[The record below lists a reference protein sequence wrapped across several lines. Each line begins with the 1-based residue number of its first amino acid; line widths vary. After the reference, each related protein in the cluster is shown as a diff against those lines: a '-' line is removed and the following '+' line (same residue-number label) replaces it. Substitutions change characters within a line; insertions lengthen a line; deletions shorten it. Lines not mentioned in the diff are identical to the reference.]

1 MPNCDSACIG
11 DIPQKYD
18 DAGCDVKLRKYG
30 YTRFGAIKCTSEF
43 ADILNT
49 TPSTSDWAQLIA
61 SGDVVM
67 GPKFGTFTIGDTTT
81 STIQDGCGTLLPEFA
96 DTGWTFTTPSTA
108 EDYSDE
114 DWYYFFD
121 KYAKN
126 YTLFYMDGCDGG
138 DRIYLNDTVISAI
151 RLSQGFGSTVGSGA
165 AVPATFPG
173 FGLSITQTP
182 KWSQGPNGLG
192 KAGIWSMAGTFS
204 TVGVVRS
211 ATIPGLRQLL
221 EA

>member
-1 MPNCDSACIG
+1 
-11 DIPQKYD
+11 
-18 DAGCDVKLRKYG
+18 L
-30 YTRFGAIKCTSEF
+30 
-43 ADILNT
+43 
-49 TPSTSDWAQLIA
+49 A
-61 SGDVVM
+61 SGDVVL

-81 STIQDGCGTLLPEFA
+81 STNHRRMRNNHCLNLQTQDGHSQLHQH
-96 DTGWTFTTPSTA
+96 A